1 MKKRDGKPTN
11 GKGNLKKRGG
21 KRKKTKLPG
30 LDPTVNSKLRWDL
43 IDHDYLDKLSPKEKQ
58 WLSDF
63 NEAYISGSFKKGS
76 KKFGKT
82 DQERKDSYN
91 RNNARNRDL
100 YSITKATGY
109 LKELDVKEV
118 EARQKDG
125 ARWAEDL
132 VIEELDKKINGG
144 ETGK

>member
-1 MKKRDGKPTN
+1 M
-11 GKGNLKKRGG
+11 
-21 KRKKTKLPG
+21 
-30 LDPTVNSKLRWDL
+30 RWDL
-43 IDHDYLDKLSPKEKQ
+43 LDHDYLEKLSPKEKQ

-82 DQERKDSYN
+82 VKERRDSYN

-109 LKELDVKEV
+109 LKELDTKEV

-125 ARWAEDL
+125 ACCAEDL
-132 VIEELDKKINGG
+132 VIDELDKKSSGG
-144 ETGK
+144 ADEK